1 VLLFRLGD
9 QGDEIT
15 VELVDG
21 LISRIF
27 RLLALFL

>member
-1 VLLFRLGD
+1 VVLFRLGE